1 MSSTS
6 NEAVITTP
14 MAVGAPV
21 EADSHALLLKSKFIV
36 MNAVGVAGLAVAWMN
51 GWADMLLAEGR
62 TGILVILF
70 ATFAVGSALSGWR
83 LWKIATE
90 IDLLKQGRG
99 KVARITSERALELK
113 LFARISHIRHI
124 ANAIMMMGL
133 MGTVLGLIHALL
145 SIKGT
150 SIGDA
155 AAASTVIGGLIA
167 GMGTA
172 LYMSLAAL
180 ILSLWLNCNFQLL
193 RTATANLAADI
204 IERSRR

>member
-1 MSSTS
+1 MSDVADLLTLQPTTS
-6 NEAVITTP
+6 
-14 MAVGAPV
+14 PV
-21 EADSHALLLKSKFIV
+21 KAAARNAQALLLKSKFIV
-36 MNAVGVAGLAVAWMN
+36 MNGVGVAGLALAWIN

-133 MGTVLGLIHALL
+133 IGTVLGLIHALL

-155 AAASTVIGGLIA
+155 AAASAVIGGLIA

>member
-6 NEAVITTP
+6 NEAAIP
-14 MAVGAPV
+14 APLAVGKSS

-36 MNAVGVAGLAVAWMN
+36 MNSVGVAGLVLAGMN
-51 GWADMLLAEGR
+51 GWADMLMAEGR
-62 TGILVILF
+62 SGILVILF
-70 ATFAVGSALSGWR
+70 ATFAVGTALAGWR

-90 IDLLKQGRG
+90 MDLLKQGRG
-99 KVARITSERALELK
+99 KVERITSERALELK
-113 LFARISHIRHI
+113 LFARISHVRHI

-155 AAASTVIGGLIA
+155 SAASAVIGGLIA

-180 ILSLWLNCNFQLL
+180 ILSLWLNCNFQIL

-204 IERSRR
+204 IERARA

>member
-1 MSSTS
+1 MSDVADLLTLQPTTS
-6 NEAVITTP
+6 
-14 MAVGAPV
+14 PV
-21 EADSHALLLKSKFIV
+21 KAAARNAQALLLKSKFIV
-36 MNAVGVAGLAVAWMN
+36 MNGVGVAGLALAWIN

-70 ATFAVGSALSGWR
+70 ATFAVGTALAGWR

-90 IDLLKQGRG
+90 MDLLKQGRG

-113 LFARISHIRHI
+113 LFARISHVRHI

-155 AAASTVIGGLIA
+155 SAASAVIGGLIA

-204 IERSRR
+204 IERARA

>member
-1 MSSTS
+1 MRVLPIVLS
-6 NEAVITTP
+6 
-14 MAVGAPV
+14 
-21 EADSHALLLKSKFIV
+21 LL
-36 MNAVGVAGLAVAWMN
+36 AGLAT
-51 GWADMLLAEGR
+51 GADAQ
-62 TGILVILF
+62 
-70 ATFAVGSALSGWR
+70 ATVTAASGPP
-83 LWKIATE
+83 
-90 IDLLKQGRG
+90 
-99 KVARITSERALELK
+99 
-113 LFARISHIRHI
+113 ARISHIRHI